1 MLFAIGTRVRFRY
14 TGETGIITAMLEDD
28 MLQIRL
34 DSDPTLEIPAFEED
48 LLRNTDAEPTAAGAR
63 FVPGKVEKK
72 PEAPPRR
79 EIKGQYLIL
88 KPKGI
93 QLAFEP
99 MPGRDGGVSRYKAW
113 LINDTSAEFLIE
125 FDLFTAN
132 KDIVVVDAKLGAAT
146 ALELGDFLS
155 DDLNEAPE
163 VLLRV
168 QRITTEGMDEA
179 LEKKLKIR
187 AKQFFNNLQ
196 TTPILNQLAHQFLLL
211 DSFEPKAASGEE
223 PDDLRTYARQH
234 TWAAR
239 PERDSNSR
247 PFVAF
252 NVEEFANFIPE
263 VDLHIQNI
271 TNGYARLDKSEI
283 LRLQMKHFQGFLDK
297 AVRLGV
303 PRIFVIH
310 GVGEG
315 KLRDAIADRLR
326 QHPEVVKFKN
336 EYHVKYGYGATEV
349 VFER

>member
-1 MLFAIGTRVRFRY
+1 MLFAIGTRVRFRF
-14 TGETGIITAMLEDD
+14 TGETGVITAMLDD
-28 MLQIRL
+28 AMLQVRL

-48 LLRNTDAEPTAAGAR
+48 LLRNTDAEPSAPGAR
-63 FVPGKVEKK
+63 FVAGKVEKK

-79 EIKGQYLIL
+79 EIMGQYHIL
-88 KPKGI
+88 KPKGL

-99 MPGRDGGVSRYKAW
+99 MPGRDGSVSRYKAW
-113 LINDTSAEFLIE
+113 LVNDTTEEFLVE
-125 FDLFTAN
+125 FDLFTPD
-132 KDIVVVDAKLGAAT
+132 KDILVVDAKLGGLM

-163 VLLRV
+163 AWLRV
-168 QRITTEGMDEA
+168 QRITTEGMDNA

-196 TTPILNQLAHQFLLL
+196 TAPILNLLAHLFLIM
-211 DSFEPKAASGEE
+211 DSFEPKTDDQSGT
-223 PDDLRTYARQH
+223 DDLKNYTKQKVKPTY
-234 TWAAR
+234 T
-239 PERDSNSR
+239 EREPNSR
-247 PFVAF
+247 PFGAF
-252 NVEEFANFIPE
+252 NVEEFANFVPE

-283 LRLQMKHFQGFLDK
+283 LRLQLLHFQRFLDK

-303 PRIFVIH
+303 PRVFVIH

-326 QHPEVVKFKN
+326 QHPDVVKYKN

-349 VFER
+349 IF

>member
-14 TGETGIITAMLEDD
+14 TGETGVITAMLDD
-28 MLQIRL
+28 AMLQVRL
-34 DSDPTLEIPAFEED
+34 DSDRSLEIPAFEED
-48 LLRNTDAEPTAAGAR
+48 LLRDTDSEPVAPGAR
-63 FVPGKVEKK
+63 FVAGKVEKK

-79 EIKGQYLIL
+79 EIKGQYHIL
-88 KPKGI
+88 KPKGL

-99 MPGRDGGVSRYKAW
+99 MPGRDESVSRYKAW
-113 LINDTSAEFLIE
+113 LVNDTTEEFLIE
-125 FDLFTAN
+125 FDLFTSH
-132 KDIVVVDAKLGAAT
+132 KDIVVVDAKLGALT

-168 QRITTEGMDEA
+168 QRITTEGLDNA

-196 TTPILNQLAHQFLLL
+196 TAPILNLLAHQFLLL
-211 DSFEPKAASGEE
+211 DSFEPKADTNDSA
-223 PDDLRTYARQH
+223 DDLKNYTKQKVRATRTEQG
-234 TWAAR
+234 
-239 PERDSNSR
+239 SNSR
-247 PFVAF
+247 PFSAF

-263 VDLHIQNI
+263 IDLHIQNI

-283 LRLQMKHFQGFLDK
+283 VRLQLLHFHRFMDK

-303 PRIFVIH
+303 PRVFVIH

-315 KLRDAIADRLR
+315 KLRDIIADQLR
-326 QHPEVVKFKN
+326 QHPDVIKFKN
-336 EYHVKYGYGATEV
+336 EYHAKYGYGATEV
-349 VFER
+349 VLRG